1 MKAVNDKVEEFIVKL
16 SVGTG
21 AGSYSLAL
29 QTCQLVKVRMVASP
43 GGAGFNPF
51 FRDQW
56 MLSLQK
62 DLAKFKKN

>member
-29 QTCQLVKVRMVASP
+29 QTCQLVKVRPVASP
-43 GGAGFNPF
+43 GGVSYFP
-51 FRDQW
+51 DQW
-56 MLSLQK
+56 VLSLHK

>member
-29 QTCQLVKVRMVASP
+29 QTCQLVKVRAVASP
-43 GGAGFNPF
+43 GGVGFNPYF
-51 FRDQW
+51 PDQW
-56 MLSLQK
+56 VLSLHK
-62 DLAKFKKN
+62 DLAKFKKS